1 MKLKKVF
8 LLTLAL
14 LILSSCN
21 KNKTDISENK
31 TTGKEKKITM
41 KDTSLDEVKE
51 DEINKIIEKQDKL
64 LKRSEEN
71 IELKGK
77 DLLFFNNENIIEYV
91 IETSKNK
98 GLKELNEL
106 NHEEKKQGKKFNNN
120 LDKFIQNFNKIKL
133 TKSKNIFSDLELKEN
148 VKKDKKYIFFSFY
161 VIDKSI
167 AYQIELGIDEDDN
180 VIYKVNNQD
189 RPSAMLGES
198 GVYKAEQ
205 NTYKNILKIFGGKN
219 E

>member
-1 MKLKKVF
+1 MKLKKFF

-31 TTGKEKKITM
+31 TTGNDKEIIM
-41 KDTSLDEVKE
+41 KDKSLEEVKE

-98 GLKELNEL
+98 GLKDLNEL

-120 LDKFIQNFNKIKL
+120 LDKFIQVFNKIKL

-180 VIYKVNNQD
+180 VIYKVNNQN

-198 GVYKAEQ
+198 GVYKSEK

>member
-1 MKLKKVF
+1 MKLKKFF
-8 LLTLAL
+8 LIIIAL
-14 LILSSCN
+14 LIFSSCN
-21 KNKTDISENK
+21 KNKSDISENK
-31 TTGKEKKITM
+31 TISKEKKISM
-41 KDTSLDEVKE
+41 KDKSLDEVKE

-71 IELKGK
+71 VELKGK
-77 DLLFFNNENIIEYV
+77 DLLFFNSENIIEYV

-106 NHEEKKQGKKFNNN
+106 NHEEKKQETIFNKN
-120 LDKFIQNFNKIKL
+120 LDKFIQDFNKIKL
-133 TKSKNIFSDLELKEN
+133 KKSKNIFSDLELKDN

-161 VIDKSI
+161 AIDKSI

-180 VIYKVNNQD
+180 VIYKVNNQN

-198 GVYKAEQ
+198 GVYKAEK

>member
-21 KNKTDISENK
+21 KSKSDILENK
-31 TTGKEKKITM
+31 TANKEKEITM
-41 KDTSLDEVKE
+41 KDSSLEEVKE

-71 IELKGK
+71 AELKGK
-77 DLLFFNNENIIEYV
+77 DLLFFNSQNIIEYV

-98 GLKELNEL
+98 GLKDLNEL
-106 NHEEKKQGKKFNNN
+106 NHEEKKQGTKFNNKLN
-120 LDKFIQNFNKIKL
+120 KFIQEFSKIKL
-133 TKSKNIFSDLELKEN
+133 KKSKNIFSDLELKDN

-161 VIDKSI
+161 VIEKSI
-167 AYQIELGIDEDDN
+167 VYQIELGIDEDDN
-180 VIYKVNNQD
+180 VIYKVNNQN

-198 GVYKAEQ
+198 GVYKSEK